1 MLRMRQISRSGLLFA
16 PVLKAAQ
23 FDPERQEVLEILSA
37 WLNGA
42 ILLNAEFT

>member
-1 MLRMRQISRSGLLFA
+1 MRQISRSGLLLA
-16 PVLKAAQ
+16 PVLEAAQ
-23 FDPERQEVLEILSA
+23 FDPERQEVLEILSV